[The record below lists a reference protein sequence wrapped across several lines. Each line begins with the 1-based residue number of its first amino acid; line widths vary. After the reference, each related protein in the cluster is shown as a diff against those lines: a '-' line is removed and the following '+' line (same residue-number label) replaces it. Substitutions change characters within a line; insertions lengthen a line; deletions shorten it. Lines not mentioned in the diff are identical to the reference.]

1 MVTQK
6 DRRKNGYS
14 TPLATISK
22 KDLIEN
28 DLFINSLYD
37 DWDDYRDGFR
47 DWFRDFKKIKKI
59 DNGYREF
66 NDQLYDKRIRMN
78 RKQKCLLKRRKFR
91 RNTLYNFARMV
102 CHNNIREDLS
112 IGNIAEG

>member
-14 TPLATISK
+14 TPLATVSK
-22 KDLIEN
+22 KGLIEN
-28 DLFINSLYD
+28 DLFINPVYD

-59 DNGYREF
+59 GCCRKHYGEI
-66 NDQLYDKRIRMN
+66 YDKRIRMN
-78 RKQKCLLKRRKFR
+78 KKQKRLLKIRK
-91 RNTLYNFARMV
+91 ARKG
-102 CHNNIREDLS
+102 L
-112 IGNIAEG
+112 